1 MTATSPRNR
10 TASEEPRD
18 EHGEAE
24 RNEKGAHRDASGI
37 NNADR
42 VEECDTCAT
51 ETPHR
56 VNIEI
61 RTENEQA
68 EHSSFSREPY
78 RVSVCVECG
87 EETVRRMNDA

>member
-10 TASEEPRD
+10 TTREEPGD
-18 EHGEAE
+18 EHGEEE
-24 RNEKGAHRDASGI
+24 RNEKGERRDASRLE
-37 NNADR
+37 NADR
-42 VEECDTCAT
+42 IEECDTCAT

-87 EETVRRMNDA
+87 GETVRRMNDA